1 MKATISTDA
10 RAGQL
15 YALQSILVI
24 YHHWTNTKPASFTA
38 KTTGDRTRAK
48 RYSLSA
54 VPAKGYDSRESQAA
68 YIAKLYAEEFCTE
81 WPGGQYVI
89 ATTGRPGEYLFVST
103 ERKALRLTRTN

>member
-10 RAGQL
+10 RTGQL
-15 YALQSILVI
+15 YSLQSILVT
-24 YHHWTNTKPASFTA
+24 YRHWTSTKPASFTA
-38 KTTGDRTRAK
+38 KTTGDRTRTK
-48 RYSLSA
+48 RYSLS
-54 VPAKGYDSRESQAA
+54 VIPATGFGTRESQAA

-103 ERKALRLTRTN
+103 ERKALRFTRTN